1 MTDIRLVL
9 AENMKK
15 YRKIQGLSQEKLAE
29 KMNTAPNYIAMIE
42 VGRKF
47 PSAGMLERIA
57 VALNV
62 DTPELFTTHTVTF
75 MTNSNKSIERLYQ
88 EVLFDFKKF
97 ESDYK
102 QFEKNF
108 TERIKQWQQS

>member
-1 MTDIRLVL
+1 MTDIRLIL
-9 AENMKK
+9 AENMKE
-15 YRKIQGLSQEKLAE
+15 YRKILGLSQEKLAE

-42 VGRKF
+42 VGKKF

-57 VALNV
+57 LALNV

-75 MTNSNKSIERLYQ
+75 ITNSKKTIERLYQ
-88 EVLFDFKKF
+88 EILFDFKKF

-102 QFEKNF
+102 QFEKII
-108 TERIKQWQQS
+108 TEKIKQWQQD